1 MPAYLGILLLTA
13 AFTITAI
20 WSSWKRYWPEVWNL
34 QRQLAAGPQT
44 QELRF
49 SITNVEVRRPSA
61 VIHRPQFNQP
71 LTQEQ
76 LGPQA
81 NSARR
86 AA

>member
-13 AFTITAI
+13 ALAIATI
-20 WSSWKRYWPEVWNL
+20 WSSWKRYWSEVRNR
-34 QRQLAAGPQT
+34 QRQLAAGAQA

-49 SITNVEVRRPSA
+49 SITTVEVRRTSA

-71 LTQEQ
+71 FTQER
-76 LGPQA
+76 LGSQA